1 MEAEFPGSDLSY
13 RSTLDQWVGLP
24 LTAPAGAARQADGK
38 TTVYV
43 SWNGATQVVSWR
55 VLAGTSASR
64 LAVVSTT
71 ARSGFETA
79 IPVPQSYKSFKVQA
93 LNAGGRVIGTS
104 RPFSGST
111 Q

>member
-1 MEAEFPGSDLSY
+1 MVE
-13 RSTLDQWVGLP
+13 QWVGLP
-24 LTAPAGAARQADGK
+24 LTAPAGAARQADGR

-55 VLAGTSASR
+55 VLAGPSASR

-71 ARSGFETA
+71 AKSGFETA
-79 IPVPQSYKSFKVQA
+79 IPLPHSYRSFKVQA
-93 LNAGGRVIGTS
+93 LGAAGRVIGTS

-111 Q
+111 R